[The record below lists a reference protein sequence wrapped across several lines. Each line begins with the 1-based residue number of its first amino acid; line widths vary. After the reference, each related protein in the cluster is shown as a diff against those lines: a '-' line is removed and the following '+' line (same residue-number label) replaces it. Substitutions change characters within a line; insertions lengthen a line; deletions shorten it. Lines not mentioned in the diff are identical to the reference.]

1 MRISNSFSPGE
12 IQVLDFILNSLLRG
26 ANPSM
31 AVRQKDFPA
40 LCRKVMAMKKRLDT
54 TEGAEQPK
62 VVGEQPKAV
71 KENVG

>member
-54 TEGAEQPK
+54 TEAAEPVKATGEPPK
-62 VVGEQPKAV
+62 SV

>member
-26 ANPSM
+26 SNPSM

-40 LCRKVMAMKKRLDT
+40 LCRKVMAMKKRLEV
-54 TEGAEQPK
+54 TEGAEPQKP
-62 VVGEQPKAV
+62 ATT